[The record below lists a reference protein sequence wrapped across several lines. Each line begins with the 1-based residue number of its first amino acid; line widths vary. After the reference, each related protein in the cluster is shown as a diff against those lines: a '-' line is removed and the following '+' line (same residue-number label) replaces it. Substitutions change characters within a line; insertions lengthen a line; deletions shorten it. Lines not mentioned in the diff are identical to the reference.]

1 MTTRSRSRT
10 VSPAPGICNRLPQR
24 THLFRSRP
32 MAGKGRWSCRFPGGT
47 YIGAHINE
55 FYLERRSVDEW
66 QSADE
71 RNSREKVSR
80 ARQAA
85 EDLFKPA
92 HPNAGAEPTRPA
104 PNGGAPHEQ
113 EPRRQPR
120 IFTAPPRLPPSP
132 KVETPVAAEPVRRR
146 VVPKHATRTVP
157 PSQIGRVRAL
167 ATYGMTPVQVAE
179 LYGVT
184 VAEIDRILRSRVYAG
199 KTR

>member
-1 MTTRSRSRT
+1 
-10 VSPAPGICNRLPQR
+10 
-24 THLFRSRP
+24 
-32 MAGKGRWSCRFPGGT
+32 MAGKGRWSCRSPGGT
-47 YIGAHINE
+47 YIGAHINN

-71 RNSREKVSR
+71 RNSREKTSR

-85 EDLFKPA
+85 EDLFKRA
-92 HPNAGAEPTRPA
+92 QPNAVAEATGPA

-120 IFTAPPRLPPSP
+120 IFTAPPRLLPSP
-132 KVETPVAAEPVRRR
+132 KVELPVAAQPTRQRAVAKQ
-146 VVPKHATRTVP
+146 PTRTVA

-184 VAEIDRILRSRVYAG
+184 VAEIDRVLKLPGYAG
-199 KTR
+199 RTR

>member
-1 MTTRSRSRT
+1 
-10 VSPAPGICNRLPQR
+10 
-24 THLFRSRP
+24 
-32 MAGKGRWSCRFPGGT
+32 
-47 YIGAHINE
+47 
-55 FYLERRSVDEW
+55 VDEW

-85 EDLFKPA
+85 EDLFKRA
-92 HPNAGAEPTRPA
+92 QPNADTEPTGPV

-132 KVETPVAAEPVRRR
+132 KVEPPVAAQAIRRR
-146 VVPKHATRTVP
+146 VVAKQPTRTVP

-184 VAEIDRILRSRVYAG
+184 VAEIDRILKSPVYAG

>member
-1 MTTRSRSRT
+1 
-10 VSPAPGICNRLPQR
+10 VSWKEV
-24 THLFRSRP
+24 
-32 MAGKGRWSCRFPGGT
+32 KGGGLADFPVGL
-47 YIGAHINE
+47 ISVAHIND
-55 FYLERRSVDEW
+55 FYLETRSVDEW

-71 RNSREKVSR
+71 RNSREKISR

-85 EDLFKPA
+85 EDLFKRA
-92 HPNAGAEPTRPA
+92 QPNADAESTGPA
-104 PNGGAPHEQ
+104 LNGHAPHEQ

-132 KVETPVAAEPVRRR
+132 KVEPPVAAQPVRQRA
-146 VVPKHATRTVP
+146 VAKHSTRTVP
-157 PSQIGRVRAL
+157 PSQIGRVRTL

-184 VAEIDRILRSRVYAG
+184 VAEIDRILRSPLYAR

>member
-1 MTTRSRSRT
+1 MRL
-10 VSPAPGICNRLPQR
+10 SPHLPSIRIICRVLGG
-24 THLFRSRP
+24 
-32 MAGKGRWSCRFPGGT
+32 GKERRSCRSPGGT

-55 FYLERRSVDEW
+55 FYLEIRSVDEW

-71 RNSREKVSR
+71 RNSREKISR

-92 HPNAGAEPTRPA
+92 RPNADAEPAGPLQ
-104 PNGGAPHEQ
+104 NGVAAHEP

-132 KVETPVAAEPVRRR
+132 KVEPPVPVEPVRRK
-146 VVPKHATRTVP
+146 VAAKQVTRTVP
-157 PSQIGRVRAL
+157 ASQIGRVRTL
-167 ATYGMTPVQVAE
+167 ATYGMTPVQVAD

-184 VAEIDRILRSRVYAG
+184 VAEIDRILRSPAYAG